1 MTEHICGSSVAGI
14 ALAERFTAAKR
25 KIFDRIYEKL
35 DDAEAGGASGDFAA
49 GRWQT
54 DRSLSG

>member
-1 MTEHICGSSVAGI
+1 MTECMCAGSAAGN